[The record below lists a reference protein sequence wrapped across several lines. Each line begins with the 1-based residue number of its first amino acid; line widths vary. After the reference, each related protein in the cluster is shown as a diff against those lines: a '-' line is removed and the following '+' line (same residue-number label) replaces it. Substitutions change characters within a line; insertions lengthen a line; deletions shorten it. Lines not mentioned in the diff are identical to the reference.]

1 MHIQSLSQ
9 KTQDYLKV
17 IWEICERTETPA
29 SNSAIADA
37 LEEKNSTVSEA
48 IKRLRAQKLVEHKPY
63 QGVTLTEEGV
73 SLAVAMVR
81 RHRLIEMFLC
91 DTLGYTWDEVHDEAE
106 ILEHAVSDTFL
117 DRVDT
122 LLGHPHRDPHGDPIP
137 RADGTIDTVGIRD
150 LSSVNIG
157 ESATVERIRDRDPE
171 LLRYLAQR
179 GILPGVTVSVVDTP
193 HSSLKMLKVAGADE
207 PVALADSQSCA
218 IVVSSQK
225 NQAAATPRTQQ

>member
-37 LEEKNSTVSEA
+37 LGEKNSTVSEA

-63 QGVTLTEEGV
+63 QGVTLTEKGA

-137 RADGTIDTVGIRD
+137 RADGTIDIVGIRD

>member
-1 MHIQSLSQ
+1 MHIQSLPQ

-37 LEEKNSTVSEA
+37 LGEKNSTVSEA

-63 QGVTLTEEGV
+63 QGVTLTEEGA

-122 LLGHPHRDPHGDPIP
+122 LLGYPHRDPHGDPIP
-137 RADGTIDTVGIRD
+137 RADGTIDIVGIRD

-179 GILPGVTVSVVDTP
+179 GILPGVTISVVDTP